1 MLNVLDIQGD
11 QVMNT
16 ILSEHL
22 NHDPREPANESEKPD
37 KTMARVQRLVNVIM
51 GNPEYRR
58 LADVQDEVVAILD
71 LGRDRARAVKQV
83 VADLFAAYLDD
94 EQNLQ
99 PFTRKGGVIK

>member
-1 MLNVLDIQGD
+1 
-11 QVMNT
+11 
-16 ILSEHL
+16 
-22 NHDPREPANESEKPD
+22 
-37 KTMARVQRLVNVIM
+37 M